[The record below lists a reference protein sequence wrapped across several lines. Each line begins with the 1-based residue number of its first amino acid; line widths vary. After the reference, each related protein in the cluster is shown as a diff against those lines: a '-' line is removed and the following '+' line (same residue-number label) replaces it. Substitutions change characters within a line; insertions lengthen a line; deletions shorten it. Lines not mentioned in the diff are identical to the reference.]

1 MKKYLIFLA
10 LTMLSGPANAL
21 SSGIIGGGEIKPIQ
35 CTESS
40 YKVCA
45 IGMGTTYHSNCNVT
59 ACTSCMDR
67 ILYPFDNNYGVKV
80 TKTREYRTT
89 CPSYS
94 NGLATCECVK
104 KYSYECTSGYY
115 GTAISESA
123 GCTKCP
129 SNATCAGGNRST
141 FVCAKGY
148 YKNGSACT
156 ACPSLNGVAGT
167 TTSTGA
173 TSITSCYIR
182 SGSSFSDVSGS
193 WRYSDNCYYVN

>member
-21 SSGIIGGGEIKPIQ
+21 SSGIGGIRPVE
-35 CTESS
+35 CTENS

-45 IGMGTTYHSNCNVT
+45 IGMGTTYSNCSVT
-59 ACTSCMDR
+59 ACKSCTDR

-80 TKTREYRTT
+80 TETSKYQTN
-89 CPSYS
+89 CPSHSY
-94 NGLATCECVK
+94 GLATCECVK
-104 KYSYECTSGYY
+104 EYSYKCTSGYY
-115 GTAISESA
+115 GTATSESA

-129 SNATCAGGNRST
+129 SNATCAGGNLST

-182 SGSSFSDVSGS
+182 SSSSFSDVSGS
-193 WRYSDNCYYVN
+193 WRYSDDCYYVN

>member
-21 SSGIIGGGEIKPIQ
+21 SSGIGGIRPVE
-35 CTESS
+35 CTEDS

-45 IGMGTTYHSNCNVT
+45 IGMGTTYSNCSVT
-59 ACTSCMDR
+59 ACKSCTDR
-67 ILYPFDNNYGVKV
+67 KLYPFDNKYGVKV
-80 TKTREYRTT
+80 TETSEYRTN
-89 CPSYS
+89 CPSHS
-94 NGLATCECVK
+94 NGLATCECVTE
-104 KYSYECTSGYY
+104 YSYKCTSGYY

-182 SGSSFSDVSGS
+182 SRSSFSDVSGS
-193 WRYSDNCYYVN
+193 WRYSDDCYYVN

>member
-21 SSGIIGGGEIKPIQ
+21 SSGIGGIRPVE
-35 CTESS
+35 CTENS

-45 IGMGTTYHSNCNVT
+45 TGMGTTYYNCSVT
-59 ACTSCMDR
+59 ACKSCTDR
-67 ILYPFDNNYGVKV
+67 KPYFFNNNYGVKV
-80 TKTREYRTT
+80 TETSEYRTN
-89 CPSYS
+89 CPSHS
-94 NGLATCECVK
+94 NDLATCECVK
-104 KYSYECTSGYY
+104 KYSYSCTSGYY
-115 GTAISESA
+115 GTATSESA

-129 SNATCAGGNRST
+129 SNATCAGGNLST

-182 SGSSFSDVSGS
+182 SSSSFSDVSGS
-193 WRYSDNCYYVN
+193 WRYSDDCYYVN